1 MLNDFLESV
10 TLDNIIDGK
19 MILIDKPIEW
29 TSFDVV
35 KYVRKSLQTKLKV
48 KKIKVGHAG
57 TLDPLATG
65 LLIICIGKE
74 TKNIS
79 KYQDLTKIYTGII
92 KLGETTPSYDRETEI
107 DETYDYDHVDENKV
121 LKISKKFI
129 GRQKQLPPI
138 YSALKKDGRRMYNYA
153 REKIKIDIEPR
164 EIEVYDFQILNFS
177 KPHIEFIIECS
188 KGTYIR
194 SIARDLGAKLG
205 CGAHLSGL
213 IRTSQEKFMLS
224 DACSL
229 DDINLEDIISLEKAF
244 EDLDFIKLNE
254 KDSKAFIHGRSI
266 ERDFDH
272 TNLLRVYD
280 SANQFIAI
288 GKNSSNGFKHE
299 YLV

>member
-1 MLNDFLESV
+1 M
-10 TLDNIIDGK
+10 
-19 MILIDKPIEW
+19 
-29 TSFDVV
+29 SFD
-35 KYVRKSLQTKLKV
+35 
-48 KKIKVGHAG
+48 
-57 TLDPLATG
+57 
-65 LLIICIGKE
+65 
-74 TKNIS
+74 IS
-79 KYQDLTKIYTGII
+79 
-92 KLGETTPSYDRETEI
+92 
-107 DETYDYDHVDENKV
+107 
-121 LKISKKFI
+121 
-129 GRQKQLPPI
+129 
-138 YSALKKDGRRMYNYA
+138 
-153 REKIKIDIEPR
+153 
-164 EIEVYDFQILNFS
+164 
-177 KPHIEFIIECS
+177 CS

-194 SIARDLGAKLG
+194 SIARDMGARLG

-229 DDINLEDIISLEKAF
+229 DDINLEDIISVEKAF

-288 GKNSSNGFKHE
+288 GKNSSKGFKHE

>member
-1 MLNDFLESV
+1 MINGFLLV
-10 TLDNIIDGK
+10 NKDPGI
-19 MILIDKPIEW
+19 
-29 TSFDVV
+29 TSSRVV
-35 KYVRKSLQTKLKV
+35 QIV
-48 KKIKVGHAG
+48 KKKFQLKKVGHLG
-57 TLDPLATG
+57 TLDPMATG
-65 LLIICIGKE
+65 LLIIAINRATKFASLLLQSEKSYRAEVTLGIQTDTDDAEGEAISSKEVDISELEIKE
-74 TKNIS
+74 TL
-79 KYQDLTKIYTGII
+79 LTF
-92 KLGETTPSYDRETEI
+92 LGASY
-107 DETYDYDHVDENKV
+107 
-121 LKISKKFI
+121 
-129 GRQKQLPPI
+129 QLPPD
-138 YSALKKDGRRMYNYA
+138 YSALKHKGKPMYKYA
-153 REKIKIDIEPR
+153 RNGIKVEKAERKIFIKNIQNILIEIPKVSFDI
-164 EIEVYDFQILNFS
+164 S
-177 KPHIEFIIECS
+177 CS

-194 SIARDLGAKLG
+194 SIARDLGARLG

-288 GKNSSNGFKHE
+288 GKNSSEGFKHE

>member
-1 MLNDFLESV
+1 MINGFLLV
-10 TLDNIIDGK
+10 NKGPGI
-19 MILIDKPIEW
+19 
-29 TSFDVV
+29 TSSRVV
-35 KYVRKSLQTKLKV
+35 QIV
-48 KKIKVGHAG
+48 KKKFQLKKVGHLG
-57 TLDPLATG
+57 TLDPMATG
-65 LLIICIGKE
+65 LLIIAINRATKFASLLLQSEKSYRAEVTLGIQTDTDDAEGEAISSKKVDITELEIKE
-74 TKNIS
+74 TL
-79 KYQDLTKIYTGII
+79 LTF
-92 KLGETTPSYDRETEI
+92 LGASY
-107 DETYDYDHVDENKV
+107 
-121 LKISKKFI
+121 
-129 GRQKQLPPI
+129 QLPPD
-138 YSALKKDGRRMYNYA
+138 YSALKHKGKPMYKYA
-153 REKIKIDIEPR
+153 RNGIKVEKAERKIFIKNIQNILIEIPKVSFDI
-164 EIEVYDFQILNFS
+164 S
-177 KPHIEFIIECS
+177 CS

-194 SIARDLGAKLG
+194 SIARDLGARLG

>member
-1 MLNDFLESV
+1 MINGFLLV
-10 TLDNIIDGK
+10 NKDPGI
-19 MILIDKPIEW
+19 
-29 TSFDVV
+29 TSSRVV
-35 KYVRKSLQTKLKV
+35 QIV
-48 KKIKVGHAG
+48 KKKFQLKKVGHLG
-57 TLDPLATG
+57 TLDPMATG
-65 LLIICIGKE
+65 LLIIAINRATKFASLLLQSEKSYRAEVTLGIQTDTDDAEGEAISSKEVDISELEIKE
-74 TKNIS
+74 TL
-79 KYQDLTKIYTGII
+79 LTF
-92 KLGETTPSYDRETEI
+92 LGVSY
-107 DETYDYDHVDENKV
+107 
-121 LKISKKFI
+121 
-129 GRQKQLPPI
+129 QLPPD
-138 YSALKKDGRRMYNYA
+138 YSALKHKGKPMYKYA
-153 REKIKIDIEPR
+153 RNGIKVEKAERKIFIKNIQNILIEIPKVSFDIT
-164 EIEVYDFQILNFS
+164 
-177 KPHIEFIIECS
+177 CS

-194 SIARDLGAKLG
+194 SIARDLGARLG

-288 GKNSSNGFKHE
+288 GKNSSKGFKHE

>member
-1 MLNDFLESV
+1 MINGFLLV
-10 TLDNIIDGK
+10 NKGPGI
-19 MILIDKPIEW
+19 
-29 TSFDVV
+29 TSSRAV
-35 KYVRKSLQTKLKV
+35 QIV
-48 KKIKVGHAG
+48 KKKFQLKKVGHLG
-57 TLDPLATG
+57 TLDPMATG
-65 LLIICIGKE
+65 LLIIAINRATKFASLLLQSEKSYRAEVTLGIQTDTDDAEGEAISSKKVDITELEIKE
-74 TKNIS
+74 TLLTFLGTS
-79 KYQDLTKIYTGII
+79 YQM
-92 KLGETTPSYDRETEI
+92 
-107 DETYDYDHVDENKV
+107 
-121 LKISKKFI
+121 
-129 GRQKQLPPI
+129 PPD
-138 YSALKKDGRRMYNYA
+138 YSALKHKGKPMYKYA
-153 REKIKIDIEPR
+153 RDGIKVEKAERKIFIKNIQNILIEIPKVSFDI
-164 EIEVYDFQILNFS
+164 S
-177 KPHIEFIIECS
+177 CS

-288 GKNSSNGFKHE
+288 GKNSSKGFKHE

>member
-1 MLNDFLESV
+1 MINGFLLV
-10 TLDNIIDGK
+10 NKGPGI
-19 MILIDKPIEW
+19 
-29 TSFDVV
+29 TSSRVV
-35 KYVRKSLQTKLKV
+35 QIV
-48 KKIKVGHAG
+48 KKKFQLKKVGHLG
-57 TLDPLATG
+57 TLDPMATG
-65 LLIICIGKE
+65 LLIIAINRATKFASLLLQSEKSYRAEVTLGIQTDTDDAEGEAISSKKIDITELEIKE
-74 TKNIS
+74 TL
-79 KYQDLTKIYTGII
+79 LTF
-92 KLGETTPSYDRETEI
+92 LGASY
-107 DETYDYDHVDENKV
+107 
-121 LKISKKFI
+121 
-129 GRQKQLPPI
+129 QLPPD
-138 YSALKKDGRRMYNYA
+138 YSALKHKGKPMYKYA
-153 REKIKIDIEPR
+153 RDGIKVEKAERKIFIKNIQNILIEIPKVSFDI
-164 EIEVYDFQILNFS
+164 S
-177 KPHIEFIIECS
+177 CS

-288 GKNSSNGFKHE
+288 GKNSSKGFKHE

>member
-1 MLNDFLESV
+1 MINGFLLV
-10 TLDNIIDGK
+10 NKDPGI
-19 MILIDKPIEW
+19 
-29 TSFDVV
+29 TSSRVV
-35 KYVRKSLQTKLKV
+35 QIV
-48 KKIKVGHAG
+48 KKKFQLKKVGHLG
-57 TLDPLATG
+57 TLDPMATG
-65 LLIICIGKE
+65 LLIIAINRATKFASLLLQSEKSYRAEVTLGIQTDTDDAEGEAISSKEVDISELEIKE
-74 TKNIS
+74 TL
-79 KYQDLTKIYTGII
+79 LTF
-92 KLGETTPSYDRETEI
+92 LGASY
-107 DETYDYDHVDENKV
+107 
-121 LKISKKFI
+121 
-129 GRQKQLPPI
+129 QLPPD
-138 YSALKKDGRRMYNYA
+138 YSALKHKGKPMYKYA
-153 REKIKIDIEPR
+153 RNGIKVEKAERKIFIKNIQNILIEIPKVSFDI
-164 EIEVYDFQILNFS
+164 S
-177 KPHIEFIIECS
+177 CS

-213 IRTSQEKFMLS
+213 IRTSQKKFMLS

-288 GKNSSNGFKHE
+288 GKNSSEGFKHE